1 MLWPSPYN
9 AKLSDKHRE
18 LFFRH
23 LADDLS
29 VKEGEQQFELVAGLL
44 AWLERRSNSAMT
56 ILGICGAQGSGK
68 STLADQLALML
79 DENGV
84 SALVLSMDDF
94 YLTKQQRETLGKEIH
109 PLLKTR
115 GVPGT
120 HDMSRMVE
128 VIAALKSG
136 KSASIPRFDKALDDR
151 SKQEQLVDAPVQV
164 LIVEGWC
171 LGAKPQTGNELK
183 VAVNALERE
192 EDKNGVWRRYVN
204 RQLESEPYQAVFAML
219 DLLVFI
225 KVPEFQKVLEWRWR
239 QEQQLGSRGM
249 SIQQIERFV
258 MHYERLTRHILKQL
272 PLDADLV
279 FNLKDDHSVET
290 IIIK

>member
-9 AKLSDKHRE
+9 AKLSDRHRE

-29 VKEGEQQFELVAGLL
+29 LKEGEQQFELVAGLL
-44 AWLERRSNSAMT
+44 AWLEKRSKSTMT

-79 DENGV
+79 GENGV

-128 VIAALKSG
+128 VLTALKSG

-151 SKQEQLVDAPVQV
+151 STQEQLVDAPVQV

-171 LGAKPQTGNELK
+171 LGARPQTANELK
-183 VAVNALERE
+183 EAVNELEAE
-192 EDKNGVWRRYVN
+192 EDKDGVWRHYVN
-204 RQLESEPYQAVFAML
+204 RQLESEHYQAVFAML

-258 MHYERLTRHILKQL
+258 MHYERLTRQLLKQL
-272 PLDADLV
+272 PEDADLV
-279 FNLKDDHSVET
+279 LNLKNDHSVQA
-290 IIIK
+290 ISIK